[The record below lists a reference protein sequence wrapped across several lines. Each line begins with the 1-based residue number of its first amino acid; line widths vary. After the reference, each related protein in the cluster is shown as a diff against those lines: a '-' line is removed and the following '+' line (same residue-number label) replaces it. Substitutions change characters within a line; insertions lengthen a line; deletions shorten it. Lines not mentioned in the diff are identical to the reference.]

1 MGMNRDAIERLALN
15 RAVQISAELE
25 VQLDQNAKIRP
36 MIAVLDL
43 AREQAV
49 LAMRGLVFEEPTNI
63 EKIRAFQF
71 EVRRYDDLVAWVHKL
86 IVDGKEAD
94 RRIDELDRIEFDEI
108 LNSPE
113 VADERRALGDTIQ
126 DI

>member
-1 MGMNRDAIERLALN
+1 MNADAIERLALN
-15 RAVQISAELE
+15 RAVEISAELE
-25 VQLDQNAKIRP
+25 VQLDKNAKMRP

-49 LAMRGLVFEEPTNI
+49 LAMRGLVFEEPANI
-63 EKIRAFQF
+63 DKIRAFQF
-71 EVRRYDDLVAWVHKL
+71 EVRRYDDLVAWLHK
-86 IVDGKEAD
+86 IMVDGHEAD
-94 RRIDELDRIEFDEI
+94 RRIAELDRIEFDQI

-113 VADERRALGDTIQ
+113 VADERRALGDVTQ

>member
-1 MGMNRDAIERLALN
+1 MNRDAIERLALN
-15 RAVQISAELE
+15 RAVLISAELE
-25 VQLDQNAKIRP
+25 VQLDQNAKMRP

-63 EKIRAFQF
+63 EKMRSLQF
-71 EVRRYDDLVAWVHKL
+71 EVRRYDDLVAWLQKL

-126 DI
+126 ED

>member
-15 RAVQISAELE
+15 RAVIISAELE
-25 VQLDQNAKIRP
+25 VQLDQSAKTRP
-36 MIAVLDL
+36 MVAVLDL

-49 LAMRGLVFEEPTNI
+49 LAMKGLVFEEPTNV

-71 EVRRYDDLVAWVHKL
+71 EVRRYDDLVAWITKL

-94 RRIDELDRIEFDEI
+94 RRIEELDRIEFEEI

>member
-1 MGMNRDAIERLALN
+1 MNRDAIERLALN

-25 VQLDQNAKIRP
+25 VQLDQNAKMRP

-63 EKIRAFQF
+63 EKVRSLQF
-71 EVRRYDDLVAWVHKL
+71 EVRRYDDLVAWLQKL

>member
-1 MGMNRDAIERLALN
+1 MNADAIERLALN
-15 RAVQISAELE
+15 RAVEISAELE
-25 VQLDQNAKIRP
+25 VQLDRNAKMRP

-49 LAMRGLVFEEPTNI
+49 LAMRGLVYVDPNATDKVRE
-63 EKIRAFQF
+63 FQF
-71 EVRRYDDLVAWVHKL
+71 EVRRYDDLVAWLLK
-86 IVDGKEAD
+86 IMVDGKEAD

-113 VADERRALGDTIQ
+113 VADERRALGGNIQ
-126 DI
+126 ED

>member
-1 MGMNRDAIERLALN
+1 MERLALN

-25 VQLDQNAKIRP
+25 VQLDQNAKMRP

-49 LAMRGLVFEEPTNI
+49 IAMRGLVYVDPNDAAKVRE
-63 EKIRAFQF
+63 FQF
-71 EVRRYDDLVAWVHKL
+71 EIRRYDDLVEWLRKL